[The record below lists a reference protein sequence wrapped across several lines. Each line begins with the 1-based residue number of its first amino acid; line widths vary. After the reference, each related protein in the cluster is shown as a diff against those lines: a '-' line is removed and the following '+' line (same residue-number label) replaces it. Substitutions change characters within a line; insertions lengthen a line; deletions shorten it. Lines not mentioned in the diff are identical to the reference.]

1 MISAVAEMYGIHPQT
16 LRLYEREGLLKP
28 SRTEGNTRLYTDED
42 LQRLEFILSLARDL
56 GVNISGMAIILQMR
70 ERMEEMQRQI
80 QEFVQYI
87 QQEVLTRANAAAD
100 PARGAIV
107 PVRRPLVVPAVQPG
121 KKRSATFRTLPIRM
135 LPLKLIYSDGYYL
148 PIGAHVFPAEKYQ
161 RVRDRLLAGGVAD
174 ATDFL
179 EPNPATDQDILLVH
193 TQEYVH
199 KLKTGTLSPRE
210 EMELEVP
217 FSPEL
222 VQAFWLAA
230 GGSIL
235 AARQALADRVS
246 INIGGGFH
254 HAFPGHGEGF
264 CMIHDVAVAIRRLQ
278 RDGKIRTAMT
288 VDCDVHQ
295 GNGTAAIFS
304 GARAPAEPLPSAG
317 PSTLASSTHTSPFRG
332 KMPGAHAA
340 DVFTISLHQHNNYPA
355 VKPPSSIDVDL
366 PDGTGDDDY
375 LAWLDNALS
384 SGLRQ
389 FEPDLL
395 CYIAG
400 ADPYREDQLGGLSLT
415 IEGLK
420 KRDELVFRV
429 ARARDIPVMVT
440 FAGGYARNVEDTV
453 TIHSNTAIAAKEVF
467 AAKN

>member
-1 MISAVAEMYGIHPQT
+1 
-16 LRLYEREGLLKP
+16 
-28 SRTEGNTRLYTDED
+28 
-42 LQRLEFILSLARDL
+42 
-56 GVNISGMAIILQMR
+56 
-70 ERMEEMQRQI
+70 
-80 QEFVQYI
+80 
-87 QQEVLTRANAAAD
+87 
-100 PARGAIV
+100 
-107 PVRRPLVVPAVQPG
+107 
-121 KKRSATFRTLPIRM
+121 M
-135 LPLKLIYSDGYYL
+135 LPFTLIYSDGYYL
-148 PIGAHVFPAEKYQ
+148 PIGAHVFPAEKY
-161 RVRDRLLAGGVAD
+161 RRIRDRLLASGA
-174 ATDFL
+174 AEARDFL
-179 EPNPATDQDILLVH
+179 EPEPATDQDILLVH
-193 TQEYVH
+193 TAEYVH

-217 FSPEL
+217 FSAEL
-222 VQAFWLAA
+222 VKAFWLAA

-254 HAFPGHGEGF
+254 HAFPDHGEGF

-295 GNGTAAIFS
+295 GNGTAAIFAGRRTTS
-304 GARAPAEPLPSAG
+304 GPLPSAG
-317 PSTLASSTHTSPFRG
+317 PSTRSSASPG
-332 KMPGAHAA
+332 KMHAAHAG
-340 DVFTISLHQHNNYPA
+340 DVFTISLHQRNNYPA

-366 PDGTGDDDY
+366 PDGIGDDDY

-395 CYIAG
+395 CYVAG

-453 TIHSNTAIAAKEVF
+453 TIHCNTVFAAKEVF
-467 AAKN
+467 GAKN